1 MVNYQ
6 NQHQL
11 SIKFPIEMGIV
22 KRIFSREANFQIP
35 EIFARYNFLTRHV
48 IFENKEEY
56 VIYTFHKI
64 WKYRFLLWKKNK
76 IDILKQLKNNFKKV
90 SYTYHFGGWTEISPS
105 KFMKKA
111 KPYFQIWLYIFH
123 VGSKILIWK
132 CYNKFRFKTKVLS
145 NAFLYRSSQ
154 PSFCP
159 RKSLKEVFGV
169 SLVLFISFPL
179 TRKGLETN
187 FKK

>member
-1 MVNYQ
+1 MFYQDFMVNYQ

-64 WKYRFLLWKKNK
+64 
-76 IDILKQLKNNFKKV
+76 
-90 SYTYHFGGWTEISPS
+90 
-105 KFMKKA
+105 
-111 KPYFQIWLYIFH
+111 
-123 VGSKILIWK
+123 
-132 CYNKFRFKTKVLS
+132 
-145 NAFLYRSSQ
+145 
-154 PSFCP
+154 
-159 RKSLKEVFGV
+159 
-169 SLVLFISFPL
+169 
-179 TRKGLETN
+179 
-187 FKK
+187 